1 MAVSNISFGVLAA
14 IVVMICAIFMPL
26 AHGQSSAPAPSPTSD
41 GESIPSSCQLLSLTY
56 KWMDRYEIARLTR
69 EKKKKKSFVKYCQ
82 FESCFVELG
91 FFCFFFF

>member
-69 EKKKKKSFVKYCQ
+69 EKKKKKKLREILSIWILFRRTW
-82 FESCFVELG
+82 
-91 FFCFFFF
+91 FFLF

>member
-41 GESIPSSCQLLSLTY
+41 GESIPSSCQLLHWHINEWT
-56 KWMDRYEIARLTR
+56 DEIARLTR

>member
-69 EKKKKKSFVKYCQ
+69 ERKKKKKSFVKYCQ
-82 FESCFVELG
+82 FESCFVELVFL
-91 FFCFFFF
+91 FFVF

>member
-56 KWMDRYEIARLTR
+56 K
-69 EKKKKKSFVKYCQ
+69 
-82 FESCFVELG
+82 
-91 FFCFFFF
+91 